1 MITAKSCYNMLHYDL
16 MTLVVIKLGE
26 EVYNGDQEDEGY
38 DLLRFLSAVLYQHER
53 GSRETLSEYIDFS
66 KNRELWEEAEHVS
79 GLGETIFKQG
89 VKEGREEGIKAL
101 ILDNLEEGIPQE
113 RILLKLQKRFGLDE
127 ERAKAYFEE
136 FVLN

>member
-1 MITAKSCYNMLHYDL
+1 M
-16 MTLVVIKLGE
+16 
-26 EVYNGDQEDEGY
+26 YNGDQEDEGY
-38 DLLRFLSAVLYQHER
+38 NLLRFLSAVLYQHER

-66 KNRELWEEAEHVS
+66 KNGELWKEAKHVS

-89 VKEGREEGIKAL
+89 VKEGMKAL

-127 ERAKAYFEE
+127 EKAKAYFEE
-136 FVLN
+136 FVLNKI